1 MVALSA
7 IAALFLH
14 TLALLLALATVRYT
28 RTLAPGL
35 AVVAL
40 AAALI
45 GASVRRPCRYNAAA
59 SRLVPSLL
67 CLAVV
72 VNFAG
77 LLLLLAALHAI
88 LNRPYWVTF
97 GVAVLAVPALASY
110 SRIPLMPP
118 RLRFPWILAV
128 TLLLGGLMIRAEP
141 EPYIDLW
148 YMQQRACGLLLLG
161 ENPYAALYPNIYPDE
176 GHYGAAVLEGP
187 LLHPFVLLP
196 APEHP
201 AGPPGLLP
209 GWRRALELTRR
220 HRRGGDPFLVAAG
233 RRLGLPAGSWA
244 ELGVALLLLHPMT
257 PVVVLRRVDRAV
269 RGTRGRAWR
278 VGAGLRTGPGPGPV
292 AGLGRLSQ
300 QYGFLWVASVW
311 STGRVGRRDALLGAA
326 AAAAVLLP
334 LALADPALFWLGNV
348 THHLVSPPI
357 RTSCR
362 CRLSSGR
369 RRATTPRPPRGSR
382 RRWRLRGPLCG
393 HRPALP
399 SRAALG
405 GGAILLTF
413 FLLNK
418 VANINFHWLV
428 MSFFALAVVSAIGEE
443 RGAGALDL
451 EANPSE

>member
-28 RTLAPGL
+28 RALAPGL

-45 GASVRRPCRYNAAA
+45 GASVRWPCRYNAAA

-77 LLLLLAALHAI
+77 LLLVLAALHAI

-176 GHYGAAVLEGP
+176 GHYGAAVLRGHSILSFCYPP
-187 LLHPFVLLP
+187 LSILL
-196 APEHP
+196 A
-201 AGPPGLLP
+201 LP
-209 GWRRALELTRR
+209 GYCLAGDVRWSLLAAT
-220 HRRGGDPFLVAAG
+220 GGAATFLVAAG
-233 RRLGLPAGSWA
+233 RRLGLPAGHWA

-257 PVVVLRRVDRAV
+257 PVVVLRGWTEPFVALGV
-269 RGTRGRAWR
+269 ALGGWALASGRGRAL
-278 VGAGLRTGPGPGPV
+278 GLSLAWV
-292 AGLGRLSQ
+292 VSVK

-326 AAAAVLLP
+326 AAAAVHLP
-334 LALADPALFWLGNV
+334 FALADPALFWLGNV
-348 THHLVSPPI
+348 THHLVSPPHPDLLSVPAVI
-357 RTSCR
+357 RSATGHHPSPA
-362 CRLSSGR
+362 SGFAAAVAATWAVVR
-369 RRATTPRPPRGSR
+369 R
-382 RRWRLRGPLCG
+382 
-393 HRPALP
+393 RPALP

-418 VANINFHWLV
+418 VANINYHWLV